1 MKTYRHLWAT
11 LCSKH
16 NLRLAYEKARRHK
29 TNNPAIQTFD
39 EHATYHL
46 ALLRHE
52 LRHKTYRPQPLQ
64 KFVLRDPKT
73 RVICKSDFRDRVV
86 HHALVNILQ
95 PIFEPRFIHD
105 SYASRQGK
113 GTLPA
118 VQRFEHFLR
127 TTTHNGRTLT
137 HARNNNE
144 VIGYALKC
152 DIRHYFD
159 TVDHDILITI
169 IARRVKDP
177 DVRWLIRNI
186 LGHYDNGIPGKGMPL
201 GNWTSQFFANIYL
214 NELDQYVKHKLH
226 AKRYIRYVDD
236 FVILDHSKSTLQQHQ
251 DSIAAFLRTLTLE
264 LHPNKSR
271 ITPLS
276 EGTSFLGYRI
286 FYHYK
291 LPRRRNVRSIRRR
304 LWDLLATYEDGL
316 VEHERITDTLQ
327 GWNAYASHA
336 QTYHMRQ
343 RLQNDVLTRL
353 AGPTPPRPQKGASSL
368 FATTEITGNTTA
380 R

>member
-1 MKTYRHLWAT
+1 MKTYRRLWAT
-11 LCSKH
+11 LCSKQ

-29 TNNPAIQTFD
+29 TNNPAIQAFD

-73 RVICKSDFRDRVV
+73 RVICKSDFRDRVI

-113 GTLPA
+113 GTLA
-118 VQRFEHFLR
+118 AIKRYETFARQVTR
-127 TTTHNGRTLT
+127 NGGLVTG
-137 HARNNNE
+137 ARNNND
-144 VIGYALKC
+144 VVGYALKC

-159 TVDHDILITI
+159 TVHHDTLVRI
-169 IARRVKDP
+169 IAQRVRDD
-177 DVRWLIRNI
+177 DVLWLVRTI
-186 LGHYDNGIPGKGMPL
+186 LDHHHAQTTGAGMPL

-226 AKRYIRYVDD
+226 ATRYLRYVDD
-236 FVILDHSKSTLQQHQ
+236 FVILDRSTTVLEAHREA
-251 DSIAAFLRTLTLE
+251 ITTFLRTIHLE
-264 LHPNKSR
+264 LHPTKCM
-271 ITPLS
+271 IIPLRR
-276 EGTSFLGYRI
+276 GVAFLGFRI
-286 FYHYK
+286 FSHYR

-304 LWDLLATYEDGL
+304 LRDLLAMYEDGQ
-316 VEHERITDTLQ
+316 VAHERITDTLQ

-336 QTYHMRQ
+336 QTYHLRL
-343 RLQNDVLTRL
+343 RLQSEVLASL
-353 AGPTPPRPQKGASSL
+353 ATMTPPRPPKGASSL
-368 FATTEITGNTTA
+368 FATTETTGNTTA